1 MTNRLDRDFHLPGLL
16 RFALPTIIMML
27 VVSLYTIVDGVLI
40 ARLVGENAL
49 AAANV
54 AYPAI
59 SVTLAMGIMLGTGGS
74 AVVAHKMGAGYL
86 EEARRDF
93 GFLALVA
100 VCIGLAV
107 CLAGALFAGPLARLL
122 GASDLLLDD
131 TVTYLRVQ
139 LCFAWPCSSSSLRA
153 SLSLPGGPAWA
164 WGWRLRRASPTP
176 CWTISIWGLCRWA
189 YWALPWAL
197 LRATRFPPWR
207 GCSFS
212 CSAGRGSAL
221 AAPTGICAC
230 WAGPASTARPRW

>member
-59 SVTLAMGIMLGTGGS
+59 SFTLAMGIMLGTGGS

-107 CLAGALFAGPLARLL
+107 CLTGVLFSGPLARLL

-139 LCFAWPCSSSSLRA
+139 L
-153 SLSLPGGPAWA
+153 LSL
-164 WGWRLRRASPTP
+164 
-176 CWTISIWGLCRWA
+176 IHI
-189 YWALPWAL
+189 
-197 LRATRFPPWR
+197 
-207 GCSFS
+207 
-212 CSAGRGSAL
+212 
-221 AAPTGICAC
+221 
-230 WAGPASTARPRW
+230 

>member
-1 MTNRLDRDFHLPGLL
+1 MWPIPPSASPWPWGSCWAPAAPPWWPTRWGLDIWRRPGGTSAFWPWW
-16 RFALPTIIMML
+16 RCASAWRSAWRGPC
-27 VVSLYTIVDGVLI
+27 SPG
-40 ARLVGENAL
+40 RWPGCWG
-49 AAANV
+49 
-54 AYPAI
+54 PAI
-59 SVTLAMGIMLGTGGS
+59 CCWTIRSPICGCSS
-74 AVVAHKMGAGYL
+74 ALH
-86 EEARRDF
+86 
-93 GFLALVA
+93 
-100 VCIGLAV
+100 
-107 CLAGALFAGPLARLL
+107 P
-122 GASDLLLDD
+122 
-131 TVTYLRVQ
+131 
-139 LCFAWPCSSSSLRA
+139 WPCSSSSLRA
-153 SLSLPGGPAWA
+153 SLSLPGAWA